1 MTLIIGEDA
10 DYFLSVRDGEVI
22 REVFSKYGSRDA
34 VKQASQEVTQKLS
47 LDKGY
52 LDQHLSE
59 AIELWE
65 MGQSPFE
72 DNGLGEFGS
81 AYIRALVDGFVGE
94 RGRGLYI
101 LSVLVVRRDRHEI
114 YRSQVYHIMVQH

>member
-1 MTLIIGEDA
+1 MYPLIWKWTTTFDIHEVWILDSFSSTGKNIQFSLEEGAMTLIIGEDA

-65 MGQSPFE
+65 MNYF
-72 DNGLGEFGS
+72 NL
-81 AYIRALVDGFVGE
+81 IT
-94 RGRGLYI
+94 
-101 LSVLVVRRDRHEI
+101 
-114 YRSQVYHIMVQH
+114 